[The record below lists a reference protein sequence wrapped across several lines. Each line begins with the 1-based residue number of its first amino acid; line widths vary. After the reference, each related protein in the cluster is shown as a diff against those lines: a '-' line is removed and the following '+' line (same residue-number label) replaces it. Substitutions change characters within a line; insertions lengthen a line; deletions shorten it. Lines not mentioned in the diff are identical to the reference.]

1 MLGVGGAGPAGAQA
15 SVIVVGAGG
24 LDGHPAP
31 AFRLQDLQGQTV
43 DLASFAGRPVVV
55 NFWASWCIPCQQEFP
70 LYRQALGQY
79 AAQGLEVLGIIYDDT
94 PDRARAF
101 MRREDATWPALIDPE
116 GAAAR
121 AYRVAAIPTS
131 FFVDRHGVIRA
142 ASYGPPPAD
151 ALASYLRQI
160 VGS

>member
-1 MLGVGGAGPAGAQA
+1 MLGAAGTGPGSAQA

-24 LDGHPAP
+24 LDGQPAP
-31 AFRLQDLQGQTV
+31 AFHLADLQGRTV
-43 DLASFAGRPVVV
+43 DLSSFAGRPVIV

-79 AAQGLEVLGIIYDDT
+79 AAQGLEVLGIIFNDT

-101 MRREDATWPALIDPE
+101 MSREGATWPALIDPD
-116 GAAAR
+116 GAVAR

-131 FFVDRHGVIRA
+131 YFVDRHGVIRA